1 MKKLFVII
9 GFLGISL
16 FCMPEL
22 LAQYFTEEAFIDGI
36 YNETATGIK
45 EPMPL
50 PIIREA
56 DVMWKKTIWR
66 EIDFNQKMNQGFYYP
81 IVPHENW
88 QNLFTILK
96 NAWKAG
102 EIIAYDANDV
112 LNPTG
117 ELNQIIKYTTFEKN
131 TTRIEFNDKL
141 DDQGNR
147 TGERDTVYIPLKSVD
162 VTRCR
167 IKEVWYF
174 DKQRSQMMVRIIAIC
189 PVMKETKKD
198 GTISYQSLFWVPYND
213 ETRKLLAKSPFYNRN
228 NSSAQLSYD
237 EVFIKRMFDSYIY
250 REENMY
256 DRNIDKYKQGI
267 EILKESER
275 IKQSIIDYEQQLW
288 EY

>member
-22 LAQYFTEEAFIDGI
+22 SAQFLTDQSFVDGI
-36 YNETATGIK
+36 YVDNATGVK

-81 IVPHENW
+81 EAPHQNW
-88 QNLFTILK
+88 QNLITVLM
-96 NAWKAG
+96 NGLESG
-102 EIIAYDANDV
+102 EIVAYADEA
-112 LNPTG
+112 TG
-117 ELNQIIKYTTFEKN
+117 ELINPIPYSKIVEN
-131 TTRIEFNDKL
+131 TTDTKIIQVENEE
-141 DDQGNR
+141 
-147 TGERDTVYIPLKSVD
+147 TGDLENKEVKVELKPTD

-167 IKEVWYF
+167 VKEVWYF

-189 PVMKETKKD
+189 PVRLAVDDNGDKVTEP
-198 GTISYQSLFWVPYND
+198 LFWVPYND
-213 ETRKLLAKSPFYNRN
+213 ATRTLLAKSPFFNRN

-250 REENMY
+250 REENMF
-256 DRNIDKYKQGI
+256 DRNIKSYAKGV
-267 EILKESER
+267 EALKESER

>member
-16 FCMPEL
+16 FCMPEIS
-22 LAQYFTEEAFIDGI
+22 AQFLTDQSFVDGI
-36 YNETATGIK
+36 YVDNATGVK

-50 PIIREA
+50 PTIREA

-81 IVPHENW
+81 VAPHQNW
-88 QNLFTILK
+88 QNLITVLMNGLK
-96 NAWKAG
+96 SG
-102 EIIAYDANDV
+102 EITAYADEKVA
-112 LNPTG
+112 TG
-117 ELNQIIKYTTFEKN
+117 ELINPISLSKIEEN
-131 TTRIEFNDKL
+131 TTNRGTTHRLNDE
-141 DDQGNR
+141 
-147 TGERDTVYIPLKSVD
+147 TGEYEDVEYTETLKPED

-167 IKEVWYF
+167 VKEVWYF

-189 PVMKETKKD
+189 PVRMVDD
-198 GTISYQSLFWVPYND
+198 GKGNKAPEPLFWVPYNNA
-213 ETRKLLAKSPFYNRN
+213 TRALLAKSPFFNRG

-250 REENMY
+250 REENMF
-256 DRNIDKYKQGI
+256 DRNINSYAKGVAA
-267 EILKESER
+267 LKESER
-275 IKQSIIDYEQQLW
+275 IKQSIVDFEQQLW

>member
-22 LAQYFTEEAFIDGI
+22 SAQFLTDQSFVDGI
-36 YNETATGIK
+36 YVDNATGVK

-81 IVPHENW
+81 IAPHQNW
-88 QNLFTILK
+88 QNLITVLM
-96 NAWKAG
+96 NGLRSG
-102 EIIAYDANDV
+102 EIVAYADEKVA
-112 LNPTG
+112 TG
-117 ELNQIIKYTTFEKN
+117 ELINPISLSKIEEN
-131 TTRIEFNDKL
+131 TT
-141 DDQGNR
+141 NR
-147 TGERDTVYIPLKSVD
+147 GTTKVVNEETGELEDVEYEEELKSED

-167 IKEVWYF
+167 VKEVWYF

-189 PVMKETKKD
+189 PVRMVDD
-198 GTISYQSLFWVPYND
+198 GNGNIAPEPLFWVPYND
-213 ETRKLLAKSPFYNRN
+213 ATRTLLAKSPFFNRN

-250 REENMY
+250 REENMF
-256 DRNIDKYKQGI
+256 DRNINSYAKGV
-267 EILKESER
+267 EALKESER

>member
-22 LAQYFTEEAFIDGI
+22 SAQFLTDQSFVDGI
-36 YNETATGIK
+36 YVDNATGVK

-81 IVPHENW
+81 IAPHQNW
-88 QNLFTILK
+88 QNLITVLMNGLK
-96 NAWKAG
+96 SYK
-102 EIIAYDANDV
+102 IVAYADEKVA
-112 LNPTG
+112 TG
-117 ELNQIIKYTTFEKN
+117 ELIKPIPYSKIVEN
-131 TTRIEFNDKL
+131 TTSRGTTNKFNDE
-141 DDQGNR
+141 
-147 TGERDTVYIPLKSVD
+147 TGEYENVEYADSLKSED

-167 IKEVWYF
+167 VKEVWYF

-198 GTISYQSLFWVPYND
+198 IP
-213 ETRKLLAKSPFYNRN
+213 
-228 NSSAQLSYD
+228 
-237 EVFIKRMFDSYIY
+237 
-250 REENMY
+250 
-256 DRNIDKYKQGI
+256 
-267 EILKESER
+267 
-275 IKQSIIDYEQQLW
+275 
-288 EY
+288 